1 LRDASTTRRFEHA
14 VLAHLDA
21 AYNLARWI
29 TRDPVAAE
37 DAVQEACVRA
47 LRFFETQDGISA
59 KAWFMTIVRNVCL
72 DWIKAQRREKDHEPY
87 DEEAHGPSAACL
99 PTAESPETMLARS
112 SEAQWVRACIAT
124 LPREYREVIVL
135 RELEE
140 LSYREIG
147 VIVDVPAGTVMSR
160 LARGRA
166 MLQERLVEAQRR
178 SHS

>member
-1 LRDASTTRRFEHA
+1 LRDASTTRRFERT

-37 DAVQEACVRA
+37 DAVQEACIRA
-47 LRFFETQDGISA
+47 LRFFESQDGVSA

-72 DWIKAQRREKDHEPY
+72 DWIKAERTQNHEPY
-87 DEEAHGPSAACL
+87 DEEAPDSALASL
-99 PTAESPETMLARS
+99 PTAESPESMLARS
-112 SEAQWVRACIAT
+112 SEARWLRACIAT

-140 LSYREIG
+140 LSYKEIG
-147 VIVDVPAGTVMSR
+147 AIVEVPVGTVMSR

-166 MLQERLVEAQRR
+166 LLQERLVEARRR